1 MDSLEY
7 PESLREYAVSE
18 AAYLQQHP
26 EYDCLVTGSI
36 VFNTEGKLLL
46 VQRAAEERAYPD
58 FWVSQ
63 GRSCESPRTKTTQEI
78 PGGKVDKTDQT
89 ILHAAARE
97 LKEEAGL
104 DTTRI
109 LKKVTQFTFLD
120 EIPGRPTTTWLKL
133 VFEVEVQN
141 ADNVVLDP
149 VEHQKSLYASEAE
162 VVNDMVGDVKLTY
175 ISLANKEVKLEAFRQ
190 RREELSVCRR

>member
-1 MDSLEY
+1 
-7 PESLREYAVSE
+7 
-18 AAYLQQHP
+18 
-26 EYDCLVTGSI
+26 
-36 VFNTEGKLLL
+36 
-46 VQRAAEERAYPD
+46 
-58 FWVSQ
+58 
-63 GRSCESPRTKTTQEI
+63 
-78 PGGKVDKTDQT
+78 
-89 ILHAAARE
+89 

-190 RREELSVCRR
+190 RREELSACRR